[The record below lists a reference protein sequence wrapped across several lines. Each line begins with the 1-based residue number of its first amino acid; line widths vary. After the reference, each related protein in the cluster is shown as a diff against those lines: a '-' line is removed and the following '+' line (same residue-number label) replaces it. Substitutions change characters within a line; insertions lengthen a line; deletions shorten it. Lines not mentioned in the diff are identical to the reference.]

1 MYIRLLK
8 MDCTYYYHSKIGYF
22 KIKIENDVLIEL
34 DKVEEKQENEN
45 YSKILP
51 ELIKQLDEYFEGKR
65 KCFTVPYKTKGTP
78 FQEKVWKE
86 LTKIPYGETRSY
98 KDIAIK
104 VGCPKGYRAVGLANN
119 KNKIS
124 IVIPCHRVIG
134 TNKKLIGYS
143 GGIKTKEQLL
153 DLEQKCK

>member
-1 MYIRLLK
+1 MNCI
-8 MDCTYYYHSKIGYF
+8 YYYHSKIGYF
-22 KIKIENDVLIEL
+22 KIKIENDFLTEL

-51 ELIKQLDEYFEGKR
+51 KLIKQLDEYFEGKR
-65 KCFTVPYKTKGTP
+65 KDFTIPYKTKGTP
-78 FQEKVWKE
+78 FQEKVWQE

-153 DLEQKCK
+153 DLEQKYK

>member
-1 MYIRLLK
+1 MHIRLLK

-65 KCFTVPYKTKGTP
+65 KYFTVPCKTKGTP

-124 IVIPCHRVIG
+124 IIIPCHRVIG

-153 DLEQKCK
+153 DLEQKYK

>member
-1 MYIRLLK
+1 

-65 KCFTVPYKTKGTP
+65 KCFTVPYKTK
-78 FQEKVWKE
+78 E
-86 LTKIPYGETRSY
+86 LHFKKKYG
-98 KDIAIK
+98 
-104 VGCPKGYRAVGLANN
+104 
-119 KNKIS
+119 KN
-124 IVIPCHRVIG
+124 
-134 TNKKLIGYS
+134 
-143 GGIKTKEQLL
+143 
-153 DLEQKCK
+153 